1 MTFILTVLINF
12 REPLFRKIRM
22 ITQYPSNKKTED
34 VVAYITGDFQ
44 RRTIKPEAMI
54 VESWD
59 RCLNDYQLDHNADSE
74 SVVLTSQE
82 LKNHQQLMGDYFK
95 IATDGV
101 NSFGNALN
109 QAGLAV
115 LLADSQGVTVAKR
128 LPYAETELFKANGFV
143 LGSCWSEKLAGT
155 NAIGTTLVEK
165 TPLIIHGQE
174 HYNSNSGNLSCST
187 APIFDSLGNFMGCLN
202 ASSLRANGGKETQF
216 LTLKLVTMYARM
228 IENSHFHHF
237 HRNNIIIAIKPMHNF
252 GEEGQECLIAL
263 SENGNII
270 GANRNAFSQYA
281 LAIMGDLIG
290 KKIESLLA
298 LSVEEIQSRTQGGLT
313 EYLITIGNSD
323 EQCKLQL
330 KLPIRLLAKNTAVVK
345 SKNKAIKIHHGHP
358 SLDQL
363 KGCDKG
369 VVASITRI
377 RKIINQDIPILLQ
390 GETGTGKEAFARAI
404 HDESDRAN
412 GPFIALN
419 CAAIPE
425 SLIESELFGY
435 QSGTFTG
442 ARKNGMKGKLSQANG
457 GTIFLDEIGDMP
469 IQLQTRL
476 LRTLAEKEV
485 LPLGAEVPEILDVKV
500 ISATHQNL
508 IEQIKNK
515 EFREDFYYRLNGM
528 SLKLPSLRER
538 SDKDDVIASV
548 LKVENTSMD
557 DIQFE
562 PQAYQLLV
570 DYPWPGNIRQLQNVL
585 KYALALKE
593 GITITV
599 HDLPAEIIDSKPCI
613 NKIPA
618 VDDNQLKITP
628 DSNDQGANL
637 LLNSL
642 RKHKWNITGVAEEL
656 GICRSTIYRKMKK
669 FNIIQP
675 NDVF

>member
-1 MTFILTVLINF
+1 
-12 REPLFRKIRM
+12 M
-22 ITQYPSNKKTED
+22 IPKYPTNRKTED

-44 RRTIKPEAMI
+44 RRAIKPEPMI
-54 VESWD
+54 VQSWG
-59 RCLNDYQLDHNADSE
+59 RCFSEYQLDPDAKSE
-74 SVVLTSQE
+74 SIVLTSQE

-95 IATDGV
+95 IAADGV

-128 LPYAETELFKANGFV
+128 LPYADIELFEKSGFF
-143 LGSCWSEKLAGT
+143 LGSCWNEKLVGT
-155 NAIGTTLVEK
+155 NAIGTSLVEK
-165 TPLIIHGQE
+165 KPLIIHKQE
-174 HYNSNSGNLSCST
+174 HYNSYSGNLSCST

-202 ASSLRANGGKETQF
+202 ASSLKGSGGKETQF

-237 HRNNIIIAIKPMHNF
+237 HRNNIVIDIKSMNNF

-263 SENGNII
+263 SESGNVI
-270 GANRNAFSQYA
+270 GANRNSFSQYA
-281 LAIMGDLIG
+281 ITIMGDLIG
-290 KKIESLLA
+290 KKIELILA
-298 LSVEEIQSRTQGGLT
+298 LSIDELQKNTKGGLT
-313 EYLITIGNSD
+313 DSLITIGNSD
-323 EQCKLQL
+323 EQFKLQF
-330 KLPIRLLAKNTAVVK
+330 KVPTRLLSKINVAIK
-345 SKNKAIKIHHGHP
+345 SKNKISKIHHGHP

-363 KGCDKG
+363 KGNDQT
-369 VVASITRI
+369 VIASISRI

-404 HDESDRAN
+404 HDESDRAD

-515 EFREDFYYRLNGM
+515 EFREDFFYRLNGM
-528 SLKLPSLRER
+528 SLKLPALRER

-570 DYPWPGNIRQLQNVL
+570 DYPWPGNIRQLKNVI

-593 GITITV
+593 GLTITV
-599 HDLPAEIIDSKPCI
+599 NDLPVEIIDSNPYI
-613 NKIPA
+613 NAMPSVGDNQVNIPA
-618 VDDNQLKITP
+618 S
-628 DSNDQGANL
+628 SNDQGANV

-642 RKHKWNITGVAEEL
+642 RQHKWNVTGVAEEL

>member
-1 MTFILTVLINF
+1 VIYICIVLEHF
-12 REPLFRKIRM
+12 QEPEVRKIKM
-22 ITQYPSNKKTED
+22 IPQYQTNRKTED

-44 RRTIKPEAMI
+44 RRAIKPEQMI
-54 VESWD
+54 VQSWG
-59 RCLNDYQLDHNADSE
+59 RCFTDYQLDPDANSE
-74 SVVLTSQE
+74 NVVLTSHE

-95 IATDGV
+95 IAVDGV

-128 LPYAETELFKANGFV
+128 LPYAEIELFKANGFV
-143 LGSCWSEKLAGT
+143 LGSCWSEKLVGT

-165 TPLIIHGQE
+165 KPLIIHGQE
-174 HYNSNSGNLSCST
+174 HYNSHSGNLSCST

-202 ASSLRANGGKETQF
+202 ASCLAATGGKETQF

-228 IENSHFHHF
+228 IENSHFYHF
-237 HRNNIIIAIKPMHNF
+237 HRNNIIIAIKPLNNF

-263 SENGNII
+263 SESGNII
-270 GANRNAFSQYA
+270 GANRNSFSQYA
-281 LAIMGDLIG
+281 ITIMGDLIG
-290 KKIESLLA
+290 KKIESLLSLSIEA
-298 LSVEEIQSRTQGGLT
+298 LQNSTQGGLT
-313 EYLITIGNSD
+313 ESLITIGNND
-323 EQCKLQL
+323 EQFKLQL
-330 KLPIRLLAKNTAVVK
+330 NVPIRLL
-345 SKNKAIKIHHGHP
+345 SKNNPTSRKNKINKLHHGHP

-363 KGCDKG
+363 KGNDQK
-369 VVASITRI
+369 VVASIARI

-500 ISATHQNL
+500 ISATHQDL
-508 IEQIKNK
+508 MEQIKNK
-515 EFREDFYYRLNGM
+515 EFREDFFYRLNGM
-528 SLKLPSLRER
+528 SLKLPALRER
-538 SDKDDVIASV
+538 GDKNDVIASV
-548 LKVENTSMD
+548 LKSENTSFE

-562 PQAYQLLV
+562 PQAYQLLL
-570 DYPWPGNIRQLQNVL
+570 DYPWPGNIRQLKNVL
-585 KYALALKE
+585 KFALAVKE
-593 GITITV
+593 SLIITV
-599 HDLPAEIIDSKPCI
+599 NDLPAEIIDSNPFI
-613 NKIPA
+613 YTMPA
-618 VDDNQLKITP
+618 CDDNQLIIP
-628 DSNDQGANL
+628 ASSNDQDANA

-642 RKHKWNITGVAEEL
+642 RKHKWNVTSVAEEL

>member
-1 MTFILTVLINF
+1 
-12 REPLFRKIRM
+12 M
-22 ITQYPSNKKTED
+22 ITQYPTNKKTED

-44 RRTIKPEAMI
+44 RRNIKPESMI
-54 VESWD
+54 VESWE
-59 RCLNDYQLDHNADSE
+59 RCFSNYQLDPDDKNE
-74 SVVLTSQE
+74 GVVLTSHE

-95 IATDGV
+95 IAADGV
-101 NSFGNALN
+101 KSFGNALN

-128 LPYAETELFKANGFV
+128 LPYAEVDLFKANGFV

-165 TPLIIHGQE
+165 KPLTVHGQE
-174 HYNSNSGNLSCST
+174 HYNSNSGKMTCST
-187 APIFDSLGNFMGCLN
+187 SPIFDSLGNFMGCLN
-202 ASSLRANGGKETQF
+202 ASCLAASGGKETQF

-237 HRNNIIIAIKPMHNF
+237 HRNNIIIKIKPMNNF

-263 SENGNII
+263 SEGGNII
-270 GANRNAFSQYA
+270 GANRNSFSQYA
-281 LAIMGDLIG
+281 ITITGDLIG
-290 KKIESLLA
+290 KKIESILA
-298 LSVEEIQSRTQGGLT
+298 LSIEDLQKNTQGGLT
-313 EYLITIGNSD
+313 DSSITIGDSA
-323 EQCKLQL
+323 EQFTL
-330 KLPIRLLAKNTAVVK
+330 KFNVPIRLLGKINTPIK
-345 SKNKAIKIHHGHP
+345 SKTKNKKTHHGHP

-363 KGCDKG
+363 KGNDQN
-369 VVASITRI
+369 VVASISRI

-404 HDESDRAN
+404 HDESERAG

-419 CAAIPE
+419 CAASPE

-485 LPLGAEVPEILDVKV
+485 LPLGAEMPEILDVKV
-500 ISATHQNL
+500 ISATHQDL

-515 EFREDFYYRLNGM
+515 EFREDFFYRLNGM
-528 SLKLPSLRER
+528 SLKLPALRER
-538 SDKDDVIASV
+538 DDKDDVIASV
-548 LKVENTSMD
+548 LKLENTSMD
-557 DIQFE
+557 DVQFE
-562 PQAYQLLV
+562 PQAYQLLL
-570 DYPWPGNIRQLQNVL
+570 DYQWPGNIRQLQNVL

-599 HDLPAEIIDSKPCI
+599 NDLPAEIIASKPCI
-613 NKIPA
+613 NKTPA
-618 VDDNQLKITP
+618 TDDNQLNITP
-628 DSNDQGANL
+628 DCNDQGANI

>member
-1 MTFILTVLINF
+1 
-12 REPLFRKIRM
+12 M
-22 ITQYPSNKKTED
+22 IIQYPTRKKTED
-34 VVAYITGDFQ
+34 IVAYITGNFQ
-44 RRTIKPEAMI
+44 RRNIKPESVI
-54 VESWD
+54 IESWK
-59 RCLNDYQLDHNADSE
+59 RCLNDYQLDHDANNE
-74 SVVLTSQE
+74 SVIITSQE

-95 IATDGV
+95 IASDGV
-101 NSFGNALN
+101 KSFGNALN

-115 LLADSQGVTVAKR
+115 LLADSQGVTVAKC
-128 LPYAETELFKANGFV
+128 LPNAEQEFFETKGFV
-143 LGSCWSEKLAGT
+143 LGSCWNEKLVGT
-155 NAIGTTLVEK
+155 NAIGTTSIEK
-165 TPLIIHGQE
+165 KPLTVYGQE
-174 HYNSNSGNLSCST
+174 HYNSHSGNLSCST

-202 ASSLRANGGKETQF
+202 ASCSTGSGGKETQF

-228 IENSHFHHF
+228 IENSHFYHF
-237 HRNNIIIAIKPMHNF
+237 HRNNIIIIIKPMNNF

-270 GANRNAFSQYA
+270 GANRNSFSQYA
-281 LAIMGDLIG
+281 LAIMEDLIG
-290 KKIESLLA
+290 KRIESLLS
-298 LSVEEIQSRTQGGLT
+298 LSIDELQSRTQGGLT
-313 EYLITIGNSD
+313 DSSITIGNSD
-323 EQCKLQL
+323 EQFKLQL
-330 KLPIRLLAKNTAVVK
+330 HFPVRLLNKNNATVK
-345 SKNKAIKIHHGHP
+345 SKNKISKIHHGHP
-358 SLDQL
+358 SLEQLQGKDQA
-363 KGCDKG
+363 
-369 VVASITRI
+369 VVASINRI

-404 HDESDRAN
+404 HDESDRSN

-485 LPLGAEVPEILDVKV
+485 LPLGAEFPEILDVKV

-528 SLKLPSLRER
+528 SLKLPALRER
-538 SDKDDVIASV
+538 SDKDVVIKSV
-548 LKVENTSMD
+548 LESENNTKENIKFD
-557 DIQFE
+557 
-562 PQAYQLLV
+562 PNAYKLLLE
-570 DYPWPGNIRQLQNVL
+570 YLWPGNIRQLKNVL
-585 KYALALKE
+585 KYALAIKDGL
-593 GITITV
+593 TITV
-599 HDLPAEIIDSKPCI
+599 NDLPVE
-613 NKIPA
+613 
-618 VDDNQLKITP
+618 LM
-628 DSNDQGANL
+628 DSNPPIEPVPVSDEKQHYTITNCTDQAANV

-669 FNIIQP
+669 FKIIQP

>member
-1 MTFILTVLINF
+1 
-12 REPLFRKIRM
+12 M
-22 ITQYPSNKKTED
+22 ITQHPTQKITED
-34 VVAYITGDFQ
+34 LVSYITGNFQ
-44 RRTIKPEAMI
+44 RRAIKPEAMI
-54 VESWD
+54 IESWQ
-59 RCLNDYQLDHNADSE
+59 RCFSEYELDPDANRE
-74 SVVLTSQE
+74 GFVLTSHE
-82 LKNHQQLMGDYFK
+82 VKNHQQLMGDYFK
-95 IATDGV
+95 IAADGV
-101 NSFGNALN
+101 NRLGQALN

-128 LPYAETELFKANGFV
+128 LPREEVEVFKGNGFV
-143 LGSCWSEKLAGT
+143 LGSCWSEKQAGT

-165 TPLIIHGQE
+165 KPLTVHGQE
-174 HYNSNSGNLSCST
+174 HFNANAGNLSCST
-187 APIFDSLGNFMGCLN
+187 SPIFDSLGNFMGCLN
-202 ASSLRANGGKETQF
+202 ASSLAATGGKETQF
-216 LTLKLVTMYARM
+216 MTLKLVTMYARM

-237 HRNNIIIAIKPMHNF
+237 HRNNITVVIKPMNNF

-263 SENGNII
+263 SESGNII
-270 GANRNAFSQYA
+270 GANRNSFSHYA
-281 LAIMGDLIG
+281 ITVMGDLIG
-290 KKIESLLA
+290 KKIESVLA
-298 LSVEEIQSRTQGGLT
+298 LSIEELQKNTQGGLT
-313 EYLITIGNSD
+313 ESLITIGNSD
-323 EQCKLQL
+323 EQLTLQL
-330 KLPIRLLAKNTAVVK
+330 KVPIRLISKINTPVK
-345 SKNKAIKIHHGHP
+345 SKNKTTKIHHGHP

-363 KGCDKG
+363 KGNDHK

-404 HDESDRAN
+404 HDESDRSN

-500 ISATHQNL
+500 ISATHQDL
-508 IEQIKNK
+508 MEQIKNK

-528 SLKLPSLRER
+528 SLKLPALRER
-538 SDKDDVIASV
+538 NDKEDVISSV
-548 LKVENTSMD
+548 LKSENTSVD
-557 DIQFE
+557 VIKFE
-562 PQAYQLLV
+562 PQAYQLLLV
-570 DYPWPGNIRQLQNVL
+570 YPWPGNIRQLKNVL
-585 KYALALKE
+585 KYALAVKE
-593 GITITV
+593 NSTITV
-599 HDLPAEIIDSKPCI
+599 NDFPADIIDSYSVTNTVPPLDDSKP
-613 NKIPA
+613 NTYA
-618 VDDNQLKITP
+618 SSSSEGENV
-628 DSNDQGANL
+628 

-669 FNIIQP
+669 FNIVQP

>member
-1 MTFILTVLINF
+1 
-12 REPLFRKIRM
+12 M
-22 ITQYPSNKKTED
+22 ITQYPTNKKTED

-54 VESWD
+54 IESWE
-59 RCLNDYQLDHNADSE
+59 RCFNDYQLDHNANSE
-74 SVVLTSQE
+74 SVVLTLQE

-128 LPYAETELFKANGFV
+128 LPYAETEVFKANGFV
-143 LGSCWSEKLAGT
+143 LGSCWSEKLVGT

-165 TPLIIHGQE
+165 KPLIIHGQE

-202 ASSLRANGGKETQF
+202 ASCLAANGGRETQF

-237 HRNNIIIAIKPMHNF
+237 HRNNIIIVIKPMNNF

-270 GANRNAFSQYA
+270 GANRNSFSQYA
-281 LAIMGDLIG
+281 ITIMGDLIG

-298 LSVEEIQSRTQGGLT
+298 LSIEELQTNTQGGLT
-313 EYLITIGNSD
+313 DSLITIGNSD
-323 EQCKLQL
+323 EQFKLQFNV
-330 KLPIRLLAKNTAVVK
+330 PIRLLSKINTPVK
-345 SKNKAIKIHHGHP
+345 SKNKINKIHHGHP

-363 KGCDKG
+363 KGNDQN
-369 VVASITRI
+369 VVASIIRI

-485 LPLGAEVPEILDVKV
+485 LPLGAEFPEILDVKV

-528 SLKLPSLRER
+528 SLKLPALRER
-538 SDKDDVIASV
+538 SDKDDVITSV
-548 LKVENTSMD
+548 LKLENTSGD

-570 DYPWPGNIRQLQNVL
+570 DYPWPGNIRQLKNVL

-593 GITITV
+593 SMTITV
-599 HDLPAEIIDSKPCI
+599 NDLPAEIIDSNPFI
-613 NKIPA
+613 NTMPA
-618 VDDNQLKITP
+618 VDDNQSNITA
-628 DSNDQGANL
+628 SNNDQGGNV

>member
-1 MTFILTVLINF
+1 
-12 REPLFRKIRM
+12 M
-22 ITQYPSNKKTED
+22 ITQYPTNKKTED

-44 RRTIKPEAMI
+44 QRAIKPESMI
-54 VESWD
+54 VKSWE
-59 RCLNDYQLDHNADSE
+59 RCFTDYQLEPDVKRE
-74 SVVLTSQE
+74 GVVLTSHE

-115 LLADSQGVTVAKR
+115 LLADSQGVAVAKR
-128 LPYAETELFKANGFV
+128 LPYSEVDLFEKSGFV
-143 LGSCWSEKLAGT
+143 LGSCWNEKLAGT
-155 NAIGTTLVEK
+155 NAIGTSLIEK
-165 TPLIIHGQE
+165 KPLIVHGQE
-174 HYNSNSGNLSCST
+174 HYSSYSSNMTCATS
-187 APIFDSLGNFMGCLN
+187 PIFDSLGNFMGCLN
-202 ASSLRANGGKETQF
+202 ASSLTASGTRETQY

-237 HRNNIIIAIKPMHNF
+237 HRNNIIITIKPMNNF

-263 SENGNII
+263 SESGNII
-270 GANRNAFSQYA
+270 GANRNSFSQYA
-281 LAIMGDLIG
+281 ITIMGDLIG
-290 KKIESLLA
+290 KKIESVLT
-298 LSVEEIQSRTQGGLT
+298 LSIEELQKNTQGGLT
-313 EYLITIGNSD
+313 DSSITIGNSD
-323 EQCKLQL
+323 EQFTLHFNV
-330 KLPIRLLAKNTAVVK
+330 PIRLLSKINTAVK
-345 SKNKAIKIHHGHP
+345 SKNKTKKTHHGHP

-363 KGCDKG
+363 KGNDQN
-369 VVASITRI
+369 VVSSITRI
-377 RKIINQDIPILLQ
+377 RKVINQDIPILLQ

-404 HDESDRAN
+404 HDESDRAS

-485 LPLGAEVPEILDVKV
+485 LPLGAETAEILDVKV
-500 ISATHQNL
+500 ISATHQDL

-528 SLKLPSLRER
+528 SLKLPALRER
-538 SDKDDVIASV
+538 NDKEDVISSV
-548 LKVENTSMD
+548 LKSENTSVD
-557 DIQFE
+557 VIQFE
-562 PQAYQLLV
+562 PQAYQLLLV
-570 DYPWPGNIRQLQNVL
+570 YPWPGNIRQLKNAL

-593 GITITV
+593 GGIITV
-599 HDLPAEIIDSKPCI
+599 NDLPAEIIDSKPDI
-613 NKIPA
+613 NTMPKM
-618 VDDNQLKITP
+618 DDNQLDTP
-628 DSNDQGANL
+628 NSFNDEGANV

>member
-1 MTFILTVLINF
+1 
-12 REPLFRKIRM
+12 M
-22 ITQYPSNKKTED
+22 ITQYPTDKKTED

-44 RRTIKPEAMI
+44 RRSIKPESMI
-54 VESWD
+54 VKSWE
-59 RCLNDYQLDHNADSE
+59 RCFSDYQLEPEDKRE
-74 SVVLTSQE
+74 GVVLTSHE

-95 IATDGV
+95 IAADGV
-101 NSFGNALN
+101 QSFGNALN

-128 LPYAETELFKANGFV
+128 LPYGEIDLFKANGFV
-143 LGSCWSEKLAGT
+143 LGSCWNEKLAGT
-155 NAIGTTLVEK
+155 NAIGTSLVEK
-165 TPLIIHGQE
+165 KPLIVHGQE
-174 HYNSNSGNLSCST
+174 HYSSHSGNMSCATS
-187 APIFDSLGNFMGCLN
+187 PIFDSLGNFMGCLN
-202 ASSLRANGGKETQF
+202 ASTLAATGGKETQF

-237 HRNNIIIAIKPMHNF
+237 HRNNIIIIIKPTNNF

-263 SENGNII
+263 SESGNII
-270 GANRNAFSQYA
+270 GANRNSFCQFAIT
-281 LAIMGDLIG
+281 IMGDLIG
-290 KKIESLLA
+290 KKIETVLA
-298 LSVEEIQSRTQGGLT
+298 LSIEELQTNTQGGLT
-313 EYLITIGNSD
+313 GSSITIGNSD
-323 EQCKLQL
+323 EPFLL
-330 KLPIRLLAKNTAVVK
+330 EFNVPVRLLSKINTAIK
-345 SKNKAIKIHHGHP
+345 SKNKTKKLHHGHP

-363 KGCDKG
+363 KGNDQN

-404 HDESDRAN
+404 HDESDRAT

-485 LPLGAEVPEILDVKV
+485 LPLGAEMPEVLDVKV

-508 IEQIKNK
+508 MEQIKNK
-515 EFREDFYYRLNGM
+515 EFREDFFYRLNGM
-528 SLKLPSLRER
+528 SLKLPSLRDR
-538 SDKDDVIASV
+538 GDKDEVIKSV
-548 LKVENTSMD
+548 LNLENTSED
-557 DIQFE
+557 EIQFE

-570 DYPWPGNIRQLQNVL
+570 DYQWPGNIRQLKNVL
-585 KYALALKE
+585 KYALALKD
-593 GITITV
+593 GCTITV
-599 HDLPAEIIDSKPCI
+599 NDLPAEIADSNPNKTAMPEIDVQQI
-613 NKIPA
+613 NKS
-618 VDDNQLKITP
+618 N
-628 DSNDQGANL
+628 SCNDQGANVL
-637 LLNSL
+637 INSL

>member
-1 MTFILTVLINF
+1 
-12 REPLFRKIRM
+12 M
-22 ITQYPSNKKTED
+22 IPKYPTNRKTED
-34 VVAYITGDFQ
+34 VVAYVTGDFKQ
-44 RRTIKPEAMI
+44 RSIKPESMI
-54 VESWD
+54 IESWE
-59 RCLNDYQLDHNADSE
+59 RCYSDYQLDPDSDNE
-74 SVVLTSQE
+74 SIVLTSHE
-82 LKNHQQLMGDYFK
+82 LNNHQQLMGDYFK
-95 IATDGV
+95 IAADGV
-101 NSFGNALN
+101 NSFGCALN

-115 LLADSQGVTVAKR
+115 LLADSQGITVAKR
-128 LPYAETELFKANGFV
+128 LPSTGADLFESRGFV
-143 LGSCWSEKLAGT
+143 LGACWNEKISGT
-155 NAIGTTLVEK
+155 NAIGTSLIEK
-165 TPLIIHGQE
+165 QPLIVHGQE
-174 HYNSNSGNLSCST
+174 HYNRNSGKLSCSV

-202 ASSLRANGGKETQF
+202 ASCLGASGGKETQF

-228 IENSHFHHF
+228 IENSYFYHF
-237 HRNNIIIAIKPMHNF
+237 HRNNIIIAIKPRNNF

-263 SENGNII
+263 SEGGNII
-270 GANRNAFSQYA
+270 GANRNSFAQYA
-281 LAIMGDLIG
+281 MLFSGDLIG
-290 KKIESLLA
+290 KKIETLLSLSIEKL
-298 LSVEEIQSRTQGGLT
+298 QSHTNGGLT
-313 EYLITIGNSD
+313 DSLITIGNSD
-323 EQCKLQL
+323 EEFKLQVDF
-330 KLPIRLLAKNTAVVK
+330 PIRFLNKSNALVKTKNETK
-345 SKNKAIKIHHGHP
+345 KTHHGHP

-363 KGCDKG
+363 KGKDKD
-369 VVASITRI
+369 VIASIIRI

-508 IEQIKNK
+508 MEQIKNK
-515 EFREDFYYRLNGM
+515 EFREDFFYRLNGM
-528 SLKLPSLRER
+528 SLKLPALKER
-538 SDKDDVIASV
+538 TDKDDVINSV
-548 LKVENTSMD
+548 LTSENTSLD

-562 PQAYQLLV
+562 PQAYQLLL
-570 DYPWPGNIRQLQNVL
+570 DYSWPGNIRQLKNVL
-585 KYALALKE
+585 KYALAIKE
-593 GITITV
+593 GLTITIN
-599 HDLPAEIIDSKPCI
+599 DFPAEIINSCSVI
-613 NKIPA
+613 NA
-618 VDDNQLKITP
+618 VPVNDDNQINPLGS
-628 DSNDQGANL
+628 SNDHDANI

-642 RKHKWNITGVAEEL
+642 RQHKWNVTGVAEEL

>member
-1 MTFILTVLINF
+1 
-12 REPLFRKIRM
+12 M
-22 ITQYPSNKKTED
+22 ISQYPTNQKTED
-34 VVAYITGDFQ
+34 VVAYITGDFKQ
-44 RRTIKPEAMI
+44 RAIKPEPMI
-54 VESWD
+54 VQSWE
-59 RCLNDYQLDHNADSE
+59 RCFNDYQLDHNVHNDC
-74 SVVLTSQE
+74 VVLTSQE

-95 IATDGV
+95 IAADGV
-101 NSFGNALN
+101 KNFGNALN

-128 LPYAETELFKANGFV
+128 LPYAETEVFEKNGFF
-143 LGSCWSEKLAGT
+143 LGSCWTEKLVGT
-155 NAIGTTLVEK
+155 NAIGTTLVERK
-165 TPLIIHGQE
+165 PLIVHKQE
-174 HYNSNSGNLSCST
+174 HYNAHSGNLSCST

-202 ASSLRANGGKETQF
+202 ASCLVANGGKETQF

-237 HRNNIIIAIKPMHNF
+237 HRNNIVIAIKPMHNF

-281 LAIMGDLIG
+281 ITIMGDLIG
-290 KKIESLLA
+290 KKIESLLIF
-298 LSVEEIQSRTQGGLT
+298 SIEELQSRTQGGLT
-313 EYLITIGNSD
+313 DSLITLGNSD
-323 EQCKLQL
+323 EQYKLQL
-330 KLPIRLLAKNTAVVK
+330 NLPTRLLAKNNAVVK
-345 SKNKAIKIHHGHP
+345 SKNKVIKIHHGHP

-363 KGCDKG
+363 KGNDKD
-369 VVASITRI
+369 VVASINRI
-377 RKIINQDIPILLQ
+377 RKVINQDIPILLQ

-404 HDESDRAN
+404 HDESDRAS

-485 LPLGAEVPEILDVKV
+485 LPLGAEIPEILDVKV

-508 IEQIKNK
+508 MEQIKNK
-515 EFREDFYYRLNGM
+515 EFREDFFYRLNGM
-528 SLKLPSLRER
+528 SLKLPALRER
-538 SDKDDVIASV
+538 NDKDEVIACV
-548 LKVENTSMD
+548 LDSENTAGD

-562 PQAYQLLV
+562 PQAYQFLL
-570 DYPWPGNIRQLQNVL
+570 DYPWPGNIRQLKNVL
-585 KYALALKE
+585 KYALAVQENL
-593 GITITV
+593 TITV
-599 HDLPAEIIDSKPCI
+599 NDLPAEIIERHSFSKKAPSLDDSPQQI
-613 NKIPA
+613 SG
-618 VDDNQLKITP
+618 T
-628 DSNDQGANL
+628 SNDEDANI

>member
-1 MTFILTVLINF
+1 
-12 REPLFRKIRM
+12 M

-202 ASSLRANGGKETQF
+202 ASCLVANGGKETQF

-237 HRNNIIIAIKPMHNF
+237 HRNNIIIAIKPMNNF

-270 GANRNAFSQYA
+270 GANRNSFSQYA
-281 LAIMGDLIG
+281 ITIMGDLIG

-298 LSVEEIQSRTQGGLT
+298 LSIEDLQNRTQGGLID
-313 EYLITIGNSD
+313 LSITMGNSD
-323 EQCKLQL
+323 EQFAL
-330 KLPIRLLAKNTAVVK
+330 KFNIPIGLLSKINVPVKSKSK
-345 SKNKAIKIHHGHP
+345 SKNKINKVHHGHP

-363 KGCDKG
+363 KGKDQN

-642 RKHKWNITGVAEEL
+642 RKHKWNITSVAEEL

>member
-1 MTFILTVLINF
+1 
-12 REPLFRKIRM
+12 M
-22 ITQYPSNKKTED
+22 ISQYPTNKKTED

-44 RRTIKPEAMI
+44 RRAIKPEPMI
-54 VESWD
+54 VQSWE
-59 RCLNDYQLDHNADSE
+59 RCFNDYQLDHNINNDC
-74 SVVLTSQE
+74 VVLTSQE
-82 LKNHQQLMGDYFK
+82 LKSHQQLMGDYFK
-95 IATDGV
+95 IAADGV
-101 NSFGNALN
+101 DNFGNALN

-115 LLADSQGVTVAKR
+115 MLADSQGVTVAKR
-128 LPYAETELFKANGFV
+128 LPYAETEFFEKNGFF
-143 LGSCWSEKLAGT
+143 LGSCWSEKLVGT

-165 TPLIIHGQE
+165 KPLTVHRQE
-174 HYNSNSGNLSCST
+174 HYNSHSGNLSCST

-202 ASSLRANGGKETQF
+202 ASCLATNGGKETQF

-237 HRNNIIIAIKPMHNF
+237 HRNNIVITIKPMNNF

-263 SENGNII
+263 SEKGNII

-281 LAIMGDLIG
+281 IPIQGDLIG
-290 KKIESLLA
+290 KKIESLLVF
-298 LSVEEIQSRTQGGLT
+298 SVDELQSTTQGGLT
-313 EYLITIGNSD
+313 ESLITIGSSD
-323 EQCKLQL
+323 EKFKLQL
-330 KLPIRLLAKNTAVVK
+330 NLPVRLLSKNNALVK
-345 SKNKAIKIHHGHP
+345 SKNKIIKTHHGHP

-363 KGCDKG
+363 KGNDQN
-369 VVASITRI
+369 VVVSITRI

-404 HDESDRAN
+404 HDESDRAD

-485 LPLGAEVPEILDVKV
+485 LPLGAEVPKILDVKV

-508 IEQIKNK
+508 LEQIKNK
-515 EFREDFYYRLNGM
+515 EFREDFFYRLNGM
-528 SLKLPSLRER
+528 SLKLPALRER
-538 SDKDDVIASV
+538 SDKNEVISSV
-548 LKVENTSMD
+548 LKLENTSDD

-562 PQAYQLLV
+562 PQAYQLLL
-570 DYPWPGNIRQLQNVL
+570 DYPWPGNIRQLKNVL
-585 KYALALKE
+585 KYALAVHENL
-593 GITITV
+593 TITV
-599 HDLPAEIIDSKPCI
+599 NDLPAEIIDSSSFI
-613 NKIPA
+613 NTVST
-618 VDDNQLKITP
+618 VDDSQLNP
-628 DSNDQGANL
+628 SASSSDEDANV

>member
-1 MTFILTVLINF
+1 
-12 REPLFRKIRM
+12 M
-22 ITQYPSNKKTED
+22 ISQYPTNKKTED

-44 RRTIKPEAMI
+44 RRNIKPEPMI
-54 VESWD
+54 VQSWE
-59 RCLNDYQLDHNADSE
+59 RCFNDYQLDHTTHSE
-74 SVVLTSQE
+74 CVVLTAQE

-95 IATDGV
+95 IAADGV
-101 NSFGNALN
+101 NNFGNALN

-128 LPYAETELFKANGFV
+128 LPYAETELFEGKGFF
-143 LGSCWSEKLAGT
+143 LGSCWSENLVGT

-165 TPLIIHGQE
+165 KPLIVHRQE
-174 HYNSNSGNLSCST
+174 HYNHHSGNLSCST
-187 APIFDSLGNFMGCLN
+187 SPIFDSLGNFMGCLN
-202 ASSLRANGGKETQF
+202 ASCLTDNGGKETQF

-237 HRNNIIIAIKPMHNF
+237 HRNNIVINIKPINNF

-281 LAIMGDLIG
+281 LTIAGDLIG

-298 LSVEEIQSRTQGGLT
+298 LSIEELQSHTQGGLT

-323 EQCKLQL
+323 EQFKL
-330 KLPIRLLAKNTAVVK
+330 KLKVPIQLLAKNTAVVK
-345 SKNKAIKIHHGHP
+345 SKNKTIKIHHGHP

-363 KGCDKG
+363 KGNDKG

-404 HDESDRAN
+404 HDESNRAG
-412 GPFIALN
+412 GPFVALN

-485 LPLGAEVPEILDVKV
+485 LPLGAEVPEVLDVKV

-515 EFREDFYYRLNGM
+515 EFREDFFYRLNGM

-538 SDKDDVIASV
+538 SDKEEVITSV
-548 LKVENTSMD
+548 LKLENTSID
-557 DIQFE
+557 EIQFDS
-562 PQAYQLLV
+562 QAYQLLL
-570 DYPWPGNIRQLQNVL
+570 DYPWPGNIRQLKNVL
-585 KYALALKE
+585 KYALAVHE
-593 GITITV
+593 NFIITV
-599 HDLPAEIIDSKPCI
+599 DDLPAEITECHSYTNTSPSLDESTLNISTSSKDE
-613 NKIPA
+613 N
-618 VDDNQLKITP
+618 
-628 DSNDQGANL
+628 ANI

-669 FNIIQP
+669 YNIVQP

>member
-1 MTFILTVLINF
+1 M
-12 REPLFRKIRM
+12 
-22 ITQYPSNKKTED
+22 
-34 VVAYITGDFQ
+34 VAYITGNFQ
-44 RRTIKPEAMI
+44 QRDIKPEAMI
-54 VESWD
+54 VQSWE
-59 RCLNDYQLDHNADSE
+59 RCFNDYQLDHNLNNDC
-74 SVVLTSQE
+74 VVLTSQE

-95 IATDGV
+95 IAADGV
-101 NSFGNALN
+101 SNFGNALN

-128 LPYAETELFKANGFV
+128 LPYAETELFEEYGFF
-143 LGSCWSEKLAGT
+143 LGSCWSEKLVGT

-165 TPLIIHGQE
+165 KPLIVHKQE
-174 HYNSNSGNLSCST
+174 HYNAHSGNLSCST

-290 KKIESLLA
+290 KKVESLLA
-298 LSVEEIQSRTQGGLT
+298 FSVEELQSRTQGGLT
-313 EYLITIGNSD
+313 ESLITIGNSD

-330 KLPIRLLAKNTAVVK
+330 NLPIRLLAKNTAVVK

-377 RKIINQDIPILLQ
+377 RKVINQDIPILLQ

-404 HDESDRAN
+404 HDESDRAG
-412 GPFIALN
+412 GPFVALN

-485 LPLGAEVPEILDVKV
+485 LPLGAEIPEILDVKV

-508 IEQIKNK
+508 TEQIKNK
-515 EFREDFYYRLNGM
+515 EFREDFFYRLNGM

-538 SDKDDVIASV
+538 SDKDEVITSV
-548 LKVENTSMD
+548 LNSENTLGD

-562 PQAYQLLV
+562 PQAYQLLL
-570 DYPWPGNIRQLQNVL
+570 DYSWPGNIRQLKNVL
-585 KYALALKE
+585 KYALAVQENL
-593 GITITV
+593 TITV
-599 HDLPAEIIDSKPCI
+599 NDLPAEITERHAFSS
-613 NKIPA
+613 
-618 VDDNQLKITP
+618 TP
-628 DSNDQGANL
+628 PLPDETQQSISGSSNDEDANL

-642 RKHKWNITGVAEEL
+642 RRHKWNITGVAEEL

-669 FNIIQP
+669 FNIVQP

>member
-1 MTFILTVLINF
+1 
-12 REPLFRKIRM
+12 M
-22 ITQYPSNKKTED
+22 IIQYPTKKKTED
-34 VVAYITGDFQ
+34 IVAYITGNFQ
-44 RRTIKPEAMI
+44 RRSIKPESMI
-54 VESWD
+54 IDSWK
-59 RCLNDYQLDHNADSE
+59 RCFNDYHLDHNSNNE

-95 IATDGV
+95 IAADGV

-128 LPYAETELFKANGFV
+128 LPNTEIEFFETKGFV
-143 LGSCWSEKLAGT
+143 LGSCWSEKLVGT
-155 NAIGTTLVEK
+155 NAIGTTSIEK
-165 TPLIIHGQE
+165 KPLIVHGQE
-174 HYNSNSGNLSCST
+174 HYNSHSGNLSCST

-202 ASSLRANGGKETQF
+202 ASCPVVNSGKETQF

-237 HRNNIIIAIKPMHNF
+237 HRNNIIIAIKSMNNF

-270 GANRNAFSQYA
+270 GANRNSFSQYA
-281 LAIMGDLIG
+281 ITIMGDLIG
-290 KKIESLLA
+290 KKIESLLI
-298 LSVEEIQSRTQGGLT
+298 LSIEELQNSTQGGLT
-313 EYLITIGNSD
+313 DSLITIGNSD
-323 EQCKLQL
+323 EQYKLQL
-330 KLPIRLLAKNTAVVK
+330 HLPMRLLGKNNAPVK
-345 SKNKAIKIHHGHP
+345 SKNKTTKKHHGHP

-363 KGCDKG
+363 KGNDQN
-369 VVASITRI
+369 VIASITRI
-377 RKIINQDIPILLQ
+377 RKIINEDIPILLQ

-485 LPLGAEVPEILDVKV
+485 LPLGAEFPEILDVKV

-515 EFREDFYYRLNGM
+515 EFREDFFYRLNGM
-528 SLKLPSLRER
+528 SLKLPALRER
-538 SDKDDVIASV
+538 SDKDNVIASV
-548 LKVENTSMD
+548 LKSENNSMD

-562 PQAYQLLV
+562 PQAYQLLL
-570 DYPWPGNIRQLQNVL
+570 DYPWPGNIRQLKNVL
-585 KYALALKE
+585 KYALALKDSL
-593 GITITV
+593 TITV
-599 HDLPAEIIDSKPCI
+599 NDLPAEVIDSSPLI
-613 NKIPA
+613 DSIPMGDENKLNLTA
-618 VDDNQLKITP
+618 S
-628 DSNDQGANL
+628 SNDQDANA

-642 RKHKWNITGVAEEL
+642 RKHKWNVTGVAEEL

>member
-1 MTFILTVLINF
+1 
-12 REPLFRKIRM
+12 M
-22 ITQYPSNKKTED
+22 IIQYPTKKNTED
-34 VVAYITGDFQ
+34 IVAYITGNFQ
-44 RRTIKPEAMI
+44 RRNIKPESMI
-54 VESWD
+54 IESWK
-59 RCLNDYQLDHNADSE
+59 RCFNDYQLDHDADNE

-95 IATDGV
+95 IASDGV

-115 LLADSQGVTVAKR
+115 LLADSQGVTVAKC
-128 LPYAETELFKANGFV
+128 LPSAEQEFFETKGFV

-155 NAIGTTLVEK
+155 NAIGTTSIEK
-165 TPLIIHGQE
+165 KSLTVYGQE
-174 HYNSNSGNLSCST
+174 HYNSHSSNLSCST

-202 ASSLRANGGKETQF
+202 ASCPTSTGGKETQF

-228 IENSHFHHF
+228 IENSHFYHF
-237 HRNNIIIAIKPMHNF
+237 HRNNIIIVIKPMNNF

-270 GANRNAFSQYA
+270 GANRNSFSQYA

-290 KKIESLLA
+290 KKIESLLT
-298 LSVEEIQSRTQGGLT
+298 LSIDELQSRTQGGLT
-313 EYLITIGNSD
+313 DSLITIGKSD
-323 EQCKLQL
+323 EQFKLEL
-330 KLPIRLLAKNTAVVK
+330 HLPVRLLSKNNAAVK
-345 SKNKAIKIHHGHP
+345 SKNKINKIHHGHP
-358 SLDQL
+358 SLEQLQGKDQA
-363 KGCDKG
+363 
-369 VVASITRI
+369 VVASISRI

-404 HDESDRAN
+404 HDESDRSN

-485 LPLGAEVPEILDVKV
+485 LPLGAEFPEILDVKV

-528 SLKLPSLRER
+528 SLKLPALRER
-538 SDKDDVIASV
+538 SDKNVVIRSV
-548 LKVENTSMD
+548 LESENNSKEE
-557 DIQFE
+557 IQFD
-562 PQAYQLLV
+562 PKAYQLLL
-570 DYPWPGNIRQLQNVL
+570 DYSWPGNIRQLKNVL
-585 KYALALKE
+585 KYALALKDSS
-593 GITITV
+593 TITV
-599 HDLPAEIIDSKPCI
+599 NDLPAELIDSNPFI
-613 NKIPA
+613 EA
-618 VDDNQLKITP
+618 VPVSDENQLNTTA
-628 DSNDQGANL
+628 SCNDQGANA

-669 FNIIQP
+669 FKIIQP

>member
-1 MTFILTVLINF
+1 M
-12 REPLFRKIRM
+12 RP
-22 ITQYPSNKKTED
+22 QYTADRKTED

-44 RRTIKPEAMI
+44 RRSIKPEPMI
-54 VESWD
+54 VQSWG
-59 RCLNDYQLDHNADSE
+59 RCFTDYQLDPDAKNE
-74 SVVLTSQE
+74 SVVLTSHE

-95 IATDGV
+95 IAADGV

-128 LPYAETELFKANGFV
+128 LPYTETELFEANGFFI
-143 LGSCWSEKLAGT
+143 GSCWSEKLVGT
-155 NAIGTTLVEK
+155 NAIGTTLIEK
-165 TPLIIHGQE
+165 KPLIVHGQE
-174 HYNSNSGNLSCST
+174 HYNSHSGNLSCST

-202 ASSLRANGGKETQF
+202 ASCLAANGGKETQF

-237 HRNNIIIAIKPMHNF
+237 HRNNIIISIKPMNNF
-252 GEEGQECLIAL
+252 GEEGQESLIAL

-281 LAIMGDLIG
+281 ITIMGDLIG

-298 LSVEEIQSRTQGGLT
+298 LSIEELQTSTQGGLT
-313 EYLITIGNSD
+313 DSLITLGNSD
-323 EQCKLQL
+323 EEFNLQL
-330 KLPIRLLAKNTAVVK
+330 NVPIRLLNKNNGVVK
-345 SKNKAIKIHHGHP
+345 SKNKIQKTHHGHP

-363 KGCDKG
+363 KGNDQK
-369 VVASITRI
+369 VIASITRI

-485 LPLGAEVPEILDVKV
+485 LPLGAEVPETLDVKV

-508 IEQIKNK
+508 QEQIKNK
-515 EFREDFYYRLNGM
+515 EFREDFFYRLNGM
-528 SLKLPSLRER
+528 SLKLPALRER
-538 SDKDDVIASV
+538 SDKDEVISSV
-548 LKVENTSMD
+548 LKLENTSDD

-562 PQAYQLLV
+562 PQVYQLLL
-570 DYPWPGNIRQLQNVL
+570 DYPWPGNIRQLKNVL
-585 KYALALKE
+585 KFALAVHENL
-593 GITITV
+593 TITV
-599 HDLPAEIIDSKPCI
+599 NDLPAEIIESTSFI
-613 NKIPA
+613 NKVPA
-618 VDDNQLKITP
+618 VDDSQINSSASSG
-628 DSNDQGANL
+628 DADANI

-642 RKHKWNITGVAEEL
+642 RKHKWNITSVAEEI

>member
-1 MTFILTVLINF
+1 MIPKYPTN
-12 REPLFRKIRM
+12 RKI
-22 ITQYPSNKKTED
+22 ED
-34 VVAYITGDFQ
+34 VVAYVTGDFKQ
-44 RRTIKPEAMI
+44 RSIKPESMI
-54 VESWD
+54 IQSWE
-59 RCLNDYQLDHNADSE
+59 RCYSDYQLDPDSDNE
-74 SVVLTSQE
+74 SIVLTSHE
-82 LKNHQQLMGDYFK
+82 LNNHQQLMGDYFK
-95 IATDGV
+95 IASDGV
-101 NSFGNALN
+101 NSFGSALN

-128 LPYAETELFKANGFV
+128 LPNAEAELFESSGFV
-143 LGSCWSEKLAGT
+143 LGACWNEKISGT
-155 NAIGTTLVEK
+155 NAIGTSLVEK
-165 TPLIIHGQE
+165 KPLIVHGQE
-174 HYNSNSGNLSCST
+174 HYNKSSGKLSCSV

-202 ASSLRANGGKETQF
+202 ASCLGANGGKETQF

-228 IENSHFHHF
+228 IENSYFHHF
-237 HRNNIIIAIKPMHNF
+237 HRNNIIIAIKPSNNF

-263 SENGNII
+263 SEGGNII
-270 GANRNAFSQYA
+270 GANRNSFAQYA
-281 LAIMGDLIG
+281 MLFSGDLIG
-290 KKIESLLA
+290 KKIETLLS
-298 LSVEEIQSRTQGGLT
+298 LSVEKLQSNTNGGLT
-313 EYLITIGNSD
+313 DSLITIGNSD
-323 EQCKLQL
+323 EEFKLQVNF
-330 KLPIRLLAKNTAVVK
+330 PIRFFNKSNALVK
-345 SKNKAIKIHHGHP
+345 TKHETKKTHHGHP

-363 KGCDKG
+363 KGKDKD
-369 VVASITRI
+369 VIASILRI

-508 IEQIKNK
+508 LEQIKNK
-515 EFREDFYYRLNGM
+515 AFREDFFYRLNGM

-538 SDKDDVIASV
+538 SDKGDVISSV
-548 LKVENTSMD
+548 LRSENTSFD

-562 PQAYQLLV
+562 RQAYQLLL
-570 DYPWPGNIRQLQNVL
+570 DYSWPGNIRQLKNVL
-585 KYALALKE
+585 KYALAIKE
-593 GITITV
+593 GSTITIN
-599 HDLPAEIIDSKPCI
+599 DFPADIINSCSVIKSVPI
-613 NKIPA
+613 N
-618 VDDNQLKITP
+618 DDNQINPLENC
-628 DSNDQGANL
+628 NDQDANL

-642 RKHKWNITGVAEEL
+642 RLHKWNVTGVAEEL

-669 FNIIQP
+669 FNIVQP
-675 NDVF
+675 NDIF